1 MSADSQNTEI
11 PENKVEKQPSKK
23 SIQAKINLSKGRAK
37 RNRDAYIKA
46 QKKLDERK
54 AKWEK
59 EYGQSID
66 LTEKRP
72 DNLAETK
79 KEEKDFEPL
88 DENDDTIVSV
98 SETDAPEPSFDDT
111 ETEEEYILSKAP
123 KPKLKIKPKVI
134 ESESE
139 SDYPPPL
146 PIRRAKSRLAYAISD
161 SEESEA
167 PRPKRRSRKPRKPSS
182 ESETTEPE
190 ERKPKKI
197 TEKIAQSKTKNE
209 GPADPRSLLKK
220 SEVALIF

>member
-11 PENKVEKQPSKK
+11 PEKKAEKQPSKK

-79 KEEKDFEPL
+79 KADEKDFEPL
-88 DENDDTIVSV
+88 DEEVV
-98 SETDAPEPSFDDT
+98 QSETDAPEPSFDDT

-123 KPKLKIKPKVI
+123 KPKQKIKPKVI
-134 ESESE
+134 E

-146 PIRRAKSRLAYAISD
+146 PI
-161 SEESEA
+161 
-167 PRPKRRSRKPRKPSS
+167 
-182 ESETTEPE
+182 
-190 ERKPKKI
+190 
-197 TEKIAQSKTKNE
+197 
-209 GPADPRSLLKK
+209 
-220 SEVALIF
+220 